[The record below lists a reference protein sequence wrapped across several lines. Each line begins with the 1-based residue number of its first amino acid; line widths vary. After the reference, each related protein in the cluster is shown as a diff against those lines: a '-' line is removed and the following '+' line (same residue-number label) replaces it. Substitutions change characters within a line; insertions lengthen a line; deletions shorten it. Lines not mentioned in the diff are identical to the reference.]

1 MMTEKQNNGLLSKD
15 RLIGEGLVA
24 VTAVAFLLL
33 SPIFGVGQ
41 LVPLGVSF
49 LAAIVLSFFHKKE

>member
-1 MMTEKQNNGLLSKD
+1 MTEEQNNGLLSKD

-24 VTAVAFLLL
+24 VAAVAFLLL
-33 SPIFGVGQ
+33 SPIFGIRH
-41 LVPLGVSF
+41 LVPLGISF